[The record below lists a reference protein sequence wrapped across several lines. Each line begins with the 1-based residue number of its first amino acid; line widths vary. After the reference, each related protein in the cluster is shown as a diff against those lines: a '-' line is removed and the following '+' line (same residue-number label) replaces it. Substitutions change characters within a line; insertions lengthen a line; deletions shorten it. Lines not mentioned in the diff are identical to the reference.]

1 MTEANGNSS
10 IEKAPQIP
18 DDGRGGM
25 HVMTD
30 VTGDGPEAAPRPGLP
45 IALAAMAEAWV
56 RLPTGAIG
64 RLIQVAGSRL
74 PAIIW

>member
-1 MTEANGNSS
+1 
-10 IEKAPQIP
+10 
-18 DDGRGGM
+18 M